1 MTSKRDY
8 YETLGVSRSGTEEE
22 IRKAFR
28 QKALQY
34 HPDRNKDA
42 DATEKFKEVNEA
54 YQVLTDPQRR
64 QQYDRFGHAAGG
76 AQTGQGFDG
85 FDVFCGFGDIFESFF
100 GGGTSTR
107 TRPRASQGS
116 DLQSDLRVKF
126 EDAVFGAVQEV
137 NARRMEQ
144 CGRCDGTRSEP
155 GSSPVQCETCHGNGR
170 VRRTQKSIFGQFIQE
185 GACPTCNGTGERIVT
200 PCTQCHGSGRERKQ
214 RKIQVDIPAGVE
226 DGITLQLRGEGDVG
240 ELGAPPG
247 DLYILLRVDPHA
259 FFKRSQYDI
268 LLDMDITYPQAALG
282 ADITVPTLQGEET
295 LHISPGTQPSAVF
308 RLKGQG
314 VPHLQSATKRGDE
327 VIRLNVATPK
337 ELTKRQREL
346 LEELS
351 QTFSE
356 NGADDPEGSKNWFR
370 GRKGSKS

>member
-8 YETLGVSRSGTEEE
+8 YETLGVSRNGTEEE

-85 FDVFCGFGDIFESFF
+85 FDVFGGFGDIFESFF

-107 TRPRASQGS
+107 TRPRTTQGA

-126 EDAVFGAVQEV
+126 EAAVFGAVQEV

-155 GSSPVQCETCHGNGR
+155 GSSPVQCETCHGGGR

-185 GACPTCNGTGERIVT
+185 GACPTCNGTGERIIT

-226 DGITLQLRGEGDVG
+226 DGITLQLRGEGDAG
-240 ELGAPPG
+240 ELGSPPG
-247 DLYILLRVDPHA
+247 DLYILLRVDPHE

-282 ADITVPTLQGEET
+282 ADVTVPTLQGKET
-295 LHISPGTQPSAVF
+295 LHIPPGTQPNAVF

-314 VPHLQSATKRGDE
+314 VPHLQNATKRGDE
-327 VIRLNVATPK
+327 VIRVNVATPK
-337 ELTKRQREL
+337 ELTKHQREL

-356 NGADDPEGSKNWFR
+356 NGADDPEGSKSWFR